1 MTASRPRSGGLP
13 VPGSLEHLWG
23 GGRSSVPVGGAQARQ
38 PVRHPDRKRMDQ
50 EGTLMGCLS
59 VRYMLVPL
67 LLGAGLACGVKA
79 PPVPRETVVPS
90 PVLELG
96 VRPDGDGV
104 VLEFTLPA
112 TRLDG
117 GRLAGIAGYRV
128 QRTGPDGDRW
138 EREVRFSFS
147 QQSAMVGKKV
157 TVYAPL
163 PPRPGVHR
171 YTVVPLDAYGSHPRG
186 NAWAEFS
193 LNGPDRRAGSPPDG
207 NTP

>member
-1 MTASRPRSGGLP
+1 ME
-13 VPGSLEHLWG
+13 PGVFCRTFLTQERGIEMGVSW
-23 GGRSSVPVGGAQARQ
+23 RVARKKM
-38 PVRHPDRKRMDQ
+38 DR
-50 EGTLMGCLS
+50 EGPLMGCLS
-59 VRYMLVPL
+59 ARSMLVLL
-67 LLGAGLACGVKA
+67 LLGGGLACGVKA

-128 QRTGPDGDRW
+128 ERTGPDGDRW

-147 QQSAMVGKKV
+147 QRSAMVGKKV
-157 TVYAPL
+157 TITEPL
-163 PPRPGVHR
+163 PPRPGVYR

-186 NAWAEFS
+186 NAWATLS
-193 LNGPDRRAGSPPDG
+193 HSGK
-207 NTP
+207 